1 MKIKWLIIL
10 AVALIAIILLSLF
23 LAQINTK
30 ILTPGVK
37 ENNIVEQ
44 PVILPQEIPVV
55 VPEPSSAQPVN
66 RAITIIKAPVQNEEV
81 KTENRQDL
89 TQPSSPQE
97 SSNPAS
103 VSEGSTPV
111 ETKAG
116 TTITKP
122 GKEATPEEIKTIK
135 SKGIIIL

>member
-30 ILTPGVK
+30 ILTPSVK

-44 PVILPQEIPVV
+44 PVILPKEPLVAVPVV
-55 VPEPSSAQPVN
+55 SSAQPVN
-66 RAITIIKAPVQNEEV
+66 RAITIIKAPVQNEEA

-89 TQPSSPQE
+89 TQPSAPQE
-97 SSNPAS
+97 SSRPAA
-103 VSEGSTPV
+103 VSEAAAPAES
-111 ETKAG
+111 KAG
-116 TTITKP
+116 ITKED
-122 GKEATPEEIKTIK
+122 KEATPEEIKTIK